1 MLTDEITV
9 FDIKYNEGMERLNAL
24 LSEEPNINSIKNYVE
39 RYKLD
44 RSRENRIS
52 QKNSTNANG
61 NIYKEDKRKQIV
73 DIYEIRDHEKKVQ
86 QFFNKNYLK
95 NEIEWFKIKKREDEH
110 KNKYNY
116 NKTKFDN
123 ISYNN
128 YQSDTNKD
136 IIRTNNI
143 KMKKFSNLANKVNID
158 KFIQLKKLNQNQKQN
173 SISEK
178 NNNNTNY
185 SRKNKNNINDGVFIP
200 YEEFLKNELNNKNKN
215 KINIKK
221 IDNFNPRKTET
232 PQSNGIG
239 GVNKINKNSKNY
251 NIINTNNNANV
262 KNIPIKQNKSYKMQS
277 KTIIKS
283 RTNNLNN
290 TPNNNNNKQKI
301 KIDGDG
307 NINNNIKNNK
317 VHYIYN
323 NVKRF
328 NMSQSNIIN
337 NRNNKNSQ
345 SLSAN
350 RNGNIVSHSQD
361 NSNNKDNKGNRN
373 TAPINNDIRY
383 RIEIRKPLD
392 KKIDYL
398 RERKTSPDQKIKI
411 YDSKQIKDK
420 KNILNNIEILN
431 FHSKKYEDEAKRQ
444 ELLMRVKGNKKYGN
458 EDNVKLSNLLIDS
471 ISTKLAILNQ
481 ITHDK

>member
-9 FDIKYNEGMERLNAL
+9 FDIKYNEGMERLNTL
-24 LSEEPNINSIKNYVE
+24 LSEESNFNSIKNYVE

-52 QKNSTNANG
+52 QKNNTNANG

-123 ISYNN
+123 SSYNN

-173 SISEK
+173 SVSEK
-178 NNNNTNY
+178 NNNNTNN

-221 IDNFNPRKTET
+221 IDNFNPRKTEK
-232 PQSNGIG
+232 PQSSGIG
-239 GVNKINKNSKNY
+239 GVNKINKNNKNY
-251 NIINTNNNANV
+251 NIITTNNNVNNANV

-277 KTIIKS
+277 KIIVKS

-290 TPNNNNNKQKI
+290 IPNNNNNNQKL
-301 KIDGDG
+301 KIDS
-307 NINNNIKNNK
+307 NINNNNNNK

-350 RNGNIVSHSQD
+350 RNGNKVSQSQD